1 MIELITNEIMD
12 QGAPISWSDIAG
24 LTFAKKS
31 VQEIVV
37 WPMLRPDIFT
47 GLRGPPK
54 GLLLFGPPG
63 TGKTL
68 IGKCIASQSG
78 STFFSISASSLTSKW
93 VGEGEKMVRALF
105 AVAKVNQ
112 PSVVF
117 IDEIDS
123 LLSSRSDNEHESS
136 RRIKTE
142 FLVQLDGAGP
152 EGGERVL
159 VVGATN
165 RPQELDEAARR
176 RLVKRLYIPLPEHD
190 ARIQIINNLL
200 AKERHGVTDDEVVEI
215 GKQTEGYSG
224 ADMANLCKEA
234 ALGPIRS
241 LPFGQIQSVRPDEV
255 RPINY
260 TDLQDALRQV
270 KASVS
275 EKDLDLYLD
284 WDKKFGAG
292 K

>member
-1 MIELITNEIMD
+1 VEMVKNEIMD
-12 QGAPISWSDIAG
+12 QGDPVEWDDIAG
-24 LTFAKKS
+24 LTFAKKT
-31 VQEIVV
+31 VREMVV
-37 WPMLRPDIFT
+37 LPLKRPDIFT

-105 AVAKVNQ
+105 AVAKVHE
-112 PSVVF
+112 PSVIF

-123 LLSSRSDNEHESS
+123 LLTARSDSDHESS

-142 FLVQLDGAGP
+142 FLVQLDGANSQG
-152 EGGERVL
+152 EERVL

-176 RLVKRLYIPLPEHD
+176 RLVKRLYIPLPEGE
-190 ARIQIINNLL
+190 ARRRIITNLL
-200 AKERHGVTDDEVVEI
+200 AKERNSLTDTEVEEVVD
-215 GKQTEGYSG
+215 KTEGYSG

-234 ALGPIRS
+234 AMGPIRS
-241 LPFGQIQSVRPDEV
+241 LDFSDIDTMEASQV
-255 RPINY
+255 RPIEAV
-260 TDLQDALRQV
+260 DFVPALRQV

-275 EKDLDLYLD
+275 QDDLETYLK
-284 WDKKFGAG
+284 WNQQYGATG
-292 K
+292 